1 MNFLNSFC
9 VKGLLGVIIIGELE
23 LIDKARN
30 GNKSALNNLLK
41 DNINLLKGYVVKMV
55 GDPNLAQDIIQD
67 ALLKAVININKFEPK
82 AKFSTWLIKIATNVY
97 RDYLRKNKS
106 FKLLDEVL
114 ADGGR
119 QVEDIVISNYEY
131 KEIMKIILKLPYEK
145 RAVFI
150 LKHYYGYK
158 YDEISQIVNCPI
170 GTVRSRLHNAVK
182 FILKEIERKE
192 IM

>member
-1 MNFLNSFC
+1 MN
-9 VKGLLGVIIIGELE
+9 ELE
-23 LIDKARN
+23 LINKAKA
-30 GNKSALNNLLK
+30 GNKSALNSLLK
-41 DNINLLKGYVVKMV
+41 SNYNILKGYVIKMV
-55 GDPNLAQDIIQD
+55 GDPHLAQDIIQD
-67 ALLKAVININKFEPK
+67 ALLKAVININKFEPR

-106 FKLLDEVL
+106 FKLVEESLT
-114 ADGGR
+114 ARGN

-131 KEIMKIILKLPYEK
+131 KEIVKIILKLPYEK

-158 YDEISQIVNCPI
+158 YQEISEILGCPL

-182 FILKEIERKE
+182 YIISEIERKE
-192 IM
+192 II

>member
-1 MNFLNSFC
+1 LDE
-9 VKGLLGVIIIGELE
+9 IE
-23 LIDKARN
+23 LINKAKD
-30 GNKSALNNLLK
+30 GNKSALNSLLK
-41 DNINLLKGYVVKMV
+41 DNYNMVKGYTVKIV
-55 GDPNLAQDIIQD
+55 GDPHLAQDIIQD
-67 ALLKAVININKFEPK
+67 AMLKAVININKFEPR

-106 FKLLDEVL
+106 FQLIEQSLPDRGK
-114 ADGGR
+114 
-119 QVEDIVISNYEY
+119 QVEDIVIVNYEY

-158 YDEISQIVNCPI
+158 YEEISQILGCPI

-182 FILKEIERKE
+182 YIISEIERKE
-192 IM
+192 II

>member
-1 MNFLNSFC
+1 MEE
-9 VKGLLGVIIIGELE
+9 VELVN
-23 LIDKARN
+23 KAKN
-30 GNKSALNNLLK
+30 GNKSALNSLFK
-41 DNINLLKGYVVKMV
+41 DNFNILKGYTFKMV
-55 GDPNLAQDIIQD
+55 GDPYLAQDIIQD
-67 ALLKAVININKFEPK
+67 TMLKAVINIDKFEPR

-97 RDYLRKNKS
+97 RDYLRKNKYSQLVDES
-106 FKLLDEVL
+106 FIDK
-114 ADGGR
+114 GQ
-119 QVEDIVISNYEY
+119 QVEEFVISNYEY

-158 YDEISQIVNCPI
+158 YEEISEIMDCPL

-182 FILKEIERKE
+182 YLIKEIDRKG

>member
-1 MNFLNSFC
+1 MD
-9 VKGLLGVIIIGELE
+9 ELE
-23 LIDKARN
+23 LINKAKD
-30 GNKSALNNLLK
+30 GNKSALNSLLK
-41 DNINLLKGYVVKMV
+41 DNFNILKGYVVKMV
-55 GDPNLAQDIIQD
+55 GDPHLAQDIIQD

-97 RDYLRKNKS
+97 RDYLRKNKN
-106 FKLLDEVL
+106 FQVVEGNL
-114 ADGGR
+114 ADR
-119 QVEDIVISNYEY
+119 SKQVEDVVIANYEY
-131 KEIMKIILKLPYEK
+131 KEIMKIILRLPYAQ

-158 YDEISQIVNCPI
+158 YEEISQIINCPI

-182 FILKEIERKE
+182 FIIKEIERKE